1 MMAKITR
8 RDAVRMV
15 GSAAAGAYGLGL
27 LRQHGA
33 TSVLAQDSIEIRS
46 AGFVESQDQ
55 LKQTL
60 AVLKRYEEL
69 NPSVKINAEFTDY
82 GSYTDKL
89 ATEAAGGNAPDMMSA
104 NGDIMGEYSRR
115 GVLRPLD
122 EYVPAPLDMSGY
134 ATGTVTGNTIDGKL
148 YGIPN
153 DCISPSL
160 VYDTTVFAET
170 GIAVPE
176 QMWTWEAY
184 EQLANDISKAKGS
197 DYYGTEDGGSS
208 YIACDM
214 YLRGRKKEFYT
225 ADKGLGF
232 TEADLADWLGFWQ
245 RLRESGG
252 TPPADIQALASGDDL
267 SRTGLI
273 TGRAAILPQLTD
285 TFVGL
290 QNLTEKKLG
299 LHLLPN
305 GFKGTEA
312 LAQHHYTY
320 AGNSTS
326 VSSAT
331 DHADTV
337 IDIVRFMHF
346 DPEGIGIFYH
356 GSGLIPAS
364 GEARAKLLQGAS
376 EGEKTV
382 LQYIDIILQKG
393 STPRNPAIAGVS
405 AILGRMNEAVGF
417 GQMKVDEAAKQFFSE
432 AADKIS

>member
-1 MMAKITR
+1 
-8 RDAVRMV
+8 
-15 GSAAAGAYGLGL
+15 
-27 LRQHGA
+27 
-33 TSVLAQDSIEIRS
+33 
-46 AGFVESQDQ
+46 
-55 LKQTL
+55 
-60 AVLKRYEEL
+60 
-69 NPSVKINAEFTDY
+69 
-82 GSYTDKL
+82 
-89 ATEAAGGNAPDMMSA
+89 
-104 NGDIMGEYSRR
+104 
-115 GVLRPLD
+115 
-122 EYVPAPLDMSGY
+122 
-134 ATGTVTGNTIDGKL
+134 
-148 YGIPN
+148 
-153 DCISPSL
+153 
-160 VYDTTVFAET
+160 
-170 GIAVPE
+170 
-176 QMWTWEAY
+176 
-184 EQLANDISKAKGS
+184 
-197 DYYGTEDGGSS
+197 
-208 YIACDM
+208 M